1 MVPGQDH
8 PLVQHYRLA
17 FTRLFHFR
25 VARHAA
31 RGGGGLVHVSID
43 QTELEGRGRAK
54 DFLRTRGILDTRQL
68 NHDAVSALTLN
79 QRLGDAQLVH
89 TVTQDINVLLNRV
102 LTGFFQALIGHHRF
116 QAVVTLRGNNQI
128 AMARAEIRDS
138 LVARRAVAE
147 DDAQTVVVFF
157 THGRV
162 RNAFVAQLAAQAI
175 DVLFLQF
182 A

>member
-1 MVPGQDH
+1 MVTGQDH
-8 PLVQHYRLA
+8 SLVQHHRLA

-31 RGGGGLVHVSID
+31 RGSGGLVHVGID
-43 QTELEGRGRAK
+43 QTELEGRGCAK
-54 DFLRTRGILDTRQL
+54 DLFRPRGILDTRQL
-68 NHDAVSALTLN
+68 NHDAVSTLTLN
-79 QRLGDAQLVH
+79 QRFGDAQLVH
-89 TVTQDINVLLNRV
+89 TVTQNVNVLLNRV

-116 QAVVTLRGNNQI
+116 QAVVTLRGNHQI

-147 DDAQTVVVFF
+147 DDAQTIVVFLA
-157 THGRV
+157 HGRV
-162 RNAFVAQLAAQAI
+162 RNAFVTQFAAQAV